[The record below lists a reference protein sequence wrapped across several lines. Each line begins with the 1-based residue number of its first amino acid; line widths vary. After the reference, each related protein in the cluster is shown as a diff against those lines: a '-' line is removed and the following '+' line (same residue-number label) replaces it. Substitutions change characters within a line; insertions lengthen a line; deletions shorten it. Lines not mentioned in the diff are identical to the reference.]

1 MWENISVSILFVLQL
16 NNTENFQVLP
26 KITFGYTNEM
36 ISIQES
42 TILSGQWE
50 LLKRLSII
58 SDTKFNENLF
68 YCA

>member
-1 MWENISVSILFVLQL
+1 MWENISKSILFVPQL
-16 NNTENFQVLP
+16 CNTENFQVLP
-26 KITFGYTNEM
+26 KTSVSYTNEM
-36 ISIQES
+36 IPIQES

-50 LLKRLSII
+50 LLKRLSIE